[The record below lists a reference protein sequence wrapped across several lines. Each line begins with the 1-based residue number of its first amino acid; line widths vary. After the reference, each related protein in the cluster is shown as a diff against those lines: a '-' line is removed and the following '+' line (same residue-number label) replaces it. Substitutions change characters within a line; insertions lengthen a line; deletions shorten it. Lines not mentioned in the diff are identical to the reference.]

1 MAPIVALLLH
11 IIIFGSDMYD
21 IDFRSL
27 CRGIGMDI
35 MAMAVT
41 LVLDESVY
49 DTTDGEDE
57 CLRLFVDELNEQYLN
72 RQSSGI

>member
-1 MAPIVALLLH
+1 MGDGFVN
-11 IIIFGSDMYD
+11 D
-21 IDFRSL
+21 IEFRSL

-57 CLRLFVDELNEQYLN
+57 CLRLIVDEQNEQYLN
-72 RQSSGI
+72 RRSSGI